1 MKTKKNIVG
10 LTYRHPHMPVLL
22 KQQANN
28 ITSKFLEVMTSCF
41 FFCSLYSATYTCCW
55 FTRNTYRQYIH
66 EFCCNSLSLRISGYL
81 TDQNLN
87 KYSNVIIHFLIKMNL
102 KVKLIKWIG
111 KPYLTVMI

>member
-41 FFCSLYSATYTCCW
+41 FFVLYIQPLTHVVGSPATLIDNI
-55 FTRNTYRQYIH
+55 FM
-66 EFCCNSLSLRISGYL
+66 NSVAIP
-81 TDQNLN
+81 
-87 KYSNVIIHFLIKMNL
+87 F
-102 KVKLIKWIG
+102 
-111 KPYLTVMI
+111 P